1 LAARAASVVMAT
13 ALSFRGDDMI
23 YLASTSD
30 KLQVVTSSANALHV
44 HATFTDLSGTTV
56 APGRTDTSISAATT
70 TDVVASPGLST
81 TRKIKFLSLFNDHAT
96 AAHDIVIR
104 HTDGTTAVD
113 LWAGSVPAQTGLT
126 FAEKGGWRV
135 SVPFPSAEIQTF
147 DAPGGTWNK
156 PTGPRTGLTLIRL
169 WGAGG
174 GGGGGA
180 SLATAVVAKGGS
192 GGGGGLCISQI
203 FPTDEL
209 PDQLRVVIGFGG
221 AGGVGGAAGAA
232 GGNANAGGSSFVRS
246 PAMIL
251 MTAFGGSSG
260 AGGATSAVNLAGGNG
275 AGIHGSSGG
284 AAGPAASGQ
293 PNSGSTSSTLGP
305 SWEGGGGG
313 GGSNATT
320 PVPLTTQGGNARFG
334 GAGGGS
340 GGCHSSV
347 PDIVNATAGGGTGNS
362 VGVTAGG
369 LGGAAGTS
377 GASPTAGA
385 NGIDTTGIVGG
396 TGGGGGG
403 TTVTASTAGAN
414 GGNGGKGGGGG
425 GGGGVGMN
433 PGVGGN
439 GGNGGNGFGWI
450 ATW

>member
-1 LAARAASVVMAT
+1 
-13 ALSFRGDDMI
+13 MI
-23 YLASTSD
+23 YLASISD
-30 KLQVVTSSANALHV
+30 KLQVVTSSANPVHV

-56 APGRTDTSISAATT
+56 TPGRTDTSIAAATT
-70 TDVVASPGLST
+70 TDVVASPGAST

-96 AAHDIVIR
+96 AAQNIVIR

-126 FAEKGGWRV
+126 FNEKGGWRV
-135 SVPFPSAEIQTF
+135 ASPFPSANIQTF
-147 DAPGGTWNK
+147 DAPGGTWDK

-192 GGGGGLCISQI
+192 GGGGGVCASQL
-203 FPTDEL
+203 FLTDDL
-209 PDQLRVVIGFGG
+209 PDKLAVVIGLGG
-221 AGGVGGAAGAA
+221 AGGAGGTAGAA
-232 GGNANAGGSSFVRS
+232 GTIANAGGNSYVR
-246 PAMIL
+246 AATHTL
-251 MTAFGGSSG
+251 LFAY
-260 AGGATSAVNLAGGNG
+260 GGATGTGGQISAVATTGGGG
-275 AGIHGSSGG
+275 AGFHGVNQGTLS
-284 AAGPAASGQ
+284 GPAASGQ
-293 PNSGSTSSTLGP
+293 PTAGSNSSAFGP
-305 SWEGGGGG
+305 AWEGGAGG
-313 GGSNATT
+313 GGSSNSAT
-320 PVPLTTQGGNARFG
+320 VPLVTQGGNARFG
-334 GAGGGS
+334 GGGGGS
-340 GGCHSSV
+340 GGCHSNV
-347 PDIVNATAGGGTGNS
+347 PANVDATAGGGTGNS
-362 VGVTAGG
+362 VGGTAGG
-369 LGGAAGTS
+369 LGGAAGAS
-377 GASPTAGA
+377 GASPTNGA
-385 NGIDTTGIVGG
+385 NGTDTDGIVGG

-403 TTVTASTAGAN
+403 TTVTASTAGGN

>member
-1 LAARAASVVMAT
+1 
-13 ALSFRGDDMI
+13 MI

-30 KLQVVTSSANALHV
+30 KLQVVTSSANAVHV
-44 HATFTDLSGTTV
+44 HATYMDLSGTTV
-56 APGRTDTSISAATT
+56 TPSRTDTSIASATT
-70 TDVVASPGLST
+70 TDVVGSPSAST

-96 AAHDIVIR
+96 TAQDIVIR

-113 LWAGSVPAQTGLT
+113 LWAGSVAAQTGVT
-126 FAEKGGWRV
+126 FNEKGGWRV
-135 SVPFPSAEIQTF
+135 ASPFPSADIQTF
-147 DAPGGTWNK
+147 DFPGGTWNK
-156 PTGPRTGLTLIRL
+156 PAGQRTGLTLIRL
-169 WGAGG
+169 WGSGG

-180 SLATAVVAKGGS
+180 SLATAVIAKGGA
-192 GGGGGLCISQI
+192 GGGGGACISQI
-203 FPTDEL
+203 FLTDEL
-209 PDQLRVVIGFGG
+209 PDTLRVIISSGGIGG
-221 AGGVGGAAGAA
+221 AGGLAGAA
-232 GGNANAGGSSFVRS
+232 GTGGATGLSSFVRS
-246 PAMIL
+246 STTIFL
-251 MTAFGGSSG
+251 NVTGGVGG
-260 AGGATSAVNLAGGNG
+260 AGGATSALNQTGG
-275 AGIHGSSGG
+275 AGSGTHGASGG
-284 AAGPAASGQ
+284 VPVSAASGQ
-293 PNSGSTSSTLGP
+293 PSTGSSSSTIGP
-305 SWEGGGGG
+305 AWEGGGGG
-313 GGSNATT
+313 GGSNAAA
-320 PVPLTTQGGNARFG
+320 PVPLVTQGGNARFG

-347 PDIVNATAGGGTGNS
+347 PDIVDATAGGGTGNS

-385 NGIDTTGIVGG
+385 NGIDTDGIVGG